1 MRGELELLYGLAS
14 EMECLEVRDLSQ
26 AETAP
31 LDPRPT
37 VPGKEERER
46 VREIE

>member
-14 EMECLEVRDLSQ
+14 EMECLEVRDLFQ